1 MIPEGFEPLS
11 FRDNVLV
18 SRINL
23 CCAALGLVIFA
34 LLAQSCAWGV
44 RSLALVAGAGLLLL
58 ARQIEPVLRRLDPAT
73 GPDHAEQSHAA
84 DRYVLPF

>member
-1 MIPEGFEPLS
+1 MIPDGFEPLS

-23 CCAALGLVIFA
+23 SCAALGLVVFA
-34 LLAQSCAWGV
+34 LRAQDCTWGV
-44 RSLALVAGAGLLLL
+44 RSLALVAGAGLVLL
-58 ARQIEPVLRRLDPAT
+58 ARQIEHMLRRLDPAT
-73 GPDHAEQSHAA
+73 GPDHAERSHAP